1 MRAPHPITNITPGP
15 KDPLSRRTVVR
26 ALIGSSLVAALGA
39 CSQKPAPPQE
49 AEIGGPF
56 TLVDQN
62 GRRVTQRD
70 MVGKPTALFFG
81 FTYCPEICPTTLAAL
96 SSWMKALGPDA
107 DRLHVAFITIDPER
121 DTPAQL
127 TRYLSSFDPR
137 IRGFT
142 GAPTEIARIAREYHV
157 YYQKVPLPGGGYT
170 MDHSSAIY
178 LMDAN
183 GRFSGVIS
191 YQEASPKA
199 LAKLRALVGMPP

>member
-1 MRAPHPITNITPGP
+1 MTRGLAAA
-15 KDPLSRRTVVR
+15 V
-26 ALIGSSLVAALGA
+26 AVAAALVVGA
-39 CSQKPAPPQE
+39 LAGAGVYIWRQNHAVPGTVQ
-49 AEIGGPF
+49 IGGPF

-70 MVGKPTALFFG
+70 MAGKPTALFFG

-183 GRFSGVIS
+183 GRFSGVIG
-191 YQEASPKA
+191 YQGASPKA
-199 LAKLRALVGMPP
+199 LAKLRALVGMPPRSETR